1 MNISTKRMLISVFA
15 GAVAGLIVS
24 LFVLGIS
31 LQDEKTSEEKIK
43 EFYDIETAVM
53 VSPHHLRKHLND
65 ENKDFILVDVRS
77 EEEYL
82 KEHIKGAI
90 NIPVYKNKYE
100 SDYGAVERLVNEF
113 SKLGNDKDVI
123 VYCYSGPCMSGR
135 KVGKVLADNEIYVK
149 HLGVGW
155 NEWRYYWEIW
165 NHEHEWA
172 ETNVEDYIESGVASE
187 SSLGEAYVGSGG
199 CAVDGILG
207 C

>member
-15 GAVAGLIVS
+15 GAVAGLLVSLLIMGIVS
-24 LFVLGIS
+24 PE
-31 LQDEKTSEEKIK
+31 EKTPEEKIK
-43 EFYDIETAVM
+43 EFYDIETEVM

-65 ENKDFILVDVRS
+65 ENRDFILVDVRS

-82 KEHIKGAI
+82 EEHIKSAI

-100 SDYGAVERLVNEF
+100 SDYGAVERLVEEF
-113 SKLGNDKDVI
+113 SKLDKEKNIV

-135 KVGKVLADNEIYVK
+135 KVGKVLADSEIYVK

-155 NEWRYYWEIW
+155 NEWRYHWNLW

-187 SSLGEAYVGSGG
+187 SSPNEEYVGSGG